1 MKGKDYLEIRRKQD
15 ELLSQINDS
24 TPVDDPKIKEL
35 LSLQEECDEFERENV
50 HVGYEE
56 LNVELDIKTIVKVI
70 RMAHEEGMN
79 ASDFVSIA
87 LLEEYMD
94 ETEELIWTTNL
105 IKTDDYKGTGYPVII
120 PEEAMKKRGWKE
132 VDFVRVTLTED
143 TLTLKNLHIE

>member
-56 LNVELDIKTIVKVI
+56 LKVELDIKTIVKVI

-79 ASDFVSIA
+79 VSDFVSMV
-87 LLEEYMD
+87 LEEYMD
-94 ETEELIWTTNL
+94 ATEELTWTTNL
-105 IKTDDYKGTGYPVII
+105 IKTGDYNGYGYPVII
-120 PEEAMKKRGWKE
+120 PEDAMKKRGWKAG
-132 VDFVRVTLTED
+132 DFVRVTLTDD
-143 TLTLKNLHIE
+143 TLTVKNLRIE